1 MVRSLYHRLTLLLLL
16 GALLSGC
23 ASSEPARFY
32 TLHPLQGAG
41 GLTERKESA
50 GSLTIA
56 VGPIKFPDHLQRP
69 EVVTRTTQTQMRF
82 SEFNFWAGSLSENF
96 TDVLIDNLS
105 ALLAREKVMVLANRT
120 RPGFVDYQ
128 LVMEVL
134 HFEGPLGG
142 DVSLV
147 ARWTIVKGKDK
158 QWLFVQHSSFSEPS
172 WETGRAGGAGGTG
185 SAGYEALVAAQSR
198 ALERLSREIA
208 EAIQKLPR

>member
-1 MVRSLYHRLTLLLLL
+1 MVRSLYHRLTLLLFI

-32 TLHPLQGAG
+32 TLHSLQGAG

-50 GSLTIA
+50 GNLIIA
-56 VGPIKFPDHLQRP
+56 VGPIRFPDYLNRP
-69 EVVTRTTQTQMRF
+69 EVVTRKTQTRMSF
-82 SEFNFWAGSLSENF
+82 SEFNVWAGSLPENF
-96 TDVLIDNLS
+96 TNGLIDNLS
-105 ALLAREKVMVLANRT
+105 VLLAKESVILLANRT
-120 RPGFVDYQ
+120 RPGVVDYQ
-128 LVMEVL
+128 LLMEVL

-147 ARWTIVKGKDK
+147 ARWTIVKVKDK
-158 QWLFVQHSSFSEPS
+158 QWLFVQSSNISEPS
-172 WETGRAGGAGGTG
+172 GGP
-185 SAGYEALVAAQSR
+185 GYEAFVGAQSR